1 MITNLQMHLMKL
13 IQEIDETCAEYK
25 LPYSLYGRTA
35 GCAEND
41 GEFTTG
47 CYQFQIMML
56 AGDILTLKEKL
67 LKKYPENRAIEDFS
81 VNPDLQYHYIRY
93 VDTGTTI
100 FDKNHLVKYKM
111 PGVAVTI
118 IPLYCEGISRICE
131 VVETGFIYMNGSKI
145 FDEQDESPEAE
156 RVAQCI
162 HLTKMALKVFGK
174 KWAANRIYN
183 SLKKEKGKKPPKSLI
198 IRGDSDTQFPDLR
211 KRIKGEYL
219 FDTKRIPFEGMMLPV
234 PTKSEAYYKYLYGKE
249 WKKLSKTPLPTQGSM
264 NVIWDD
270 YVPFKEYQA
279 IFAEQG
285 IDMNEIYDQ
294 EREFN
299 YFNKNTLESL
309 ELKSFNY
316 LYRGRRSVKR
326 IDLYLYY
333 RDKMDA
339 LKKAEEE
346 NDMETIKTIMK
357 RYIGTVKR
365 YEELGV
371 GFYIN
376 KELHHYAE
384 LVWKQRKGYQDY
396 GDMILEM
403 VPEEYLEKDMETFL
417 KDYIPE

>member
-1 MITNLQMHLMKL
+1 MTNLQQHLLQL
-13 IQEIDETCAEYK
+13 IQEIDETCAEYN

-35 GCAEND
+35 GCAENH
-41 GEFTTG
+41 GEFITG
-47 CYQFQIMML
+47 CYQFQIMMM
-56 AGDILTLKEKL
+56 AGDILILKDKI
-67 LKKYPENRAIEDFS
+67 LKKYPKNRAFEDFS
-81 VNPDLQYHYIRY
+81 VNPDLQYHYVRY

-111 PGVAVTI
+111 PGVAITI
-118 IPLYCEGISRICE
+118 IPLYCEGVSRICE
-131 VVETGFIYMNGSKI
+131 VVETGFIYMNGNKY
-145 FDEQDESPEAE
+145 FDEKDESPEAE

-162 HLTKMALKVFGK
+162 HLTKMAIKVFGK

-198 IRGDSDTQFPDLR
+198 IRGDNDTQFPDLR
-211 KRIKGEYL
+211 KKIKGEYL
-219 FDTKRIPFEGMMLPV
+219 FETKRVPFAGLMLPV
-234 PTKSEAYYKYLYGKE
+234 PAKSDAYYRYLYGKG
-249 WKKLSKTPLPTQGSM
+249 WKKLCQTPLLTINSM

-270 YVPFKEYQA
+270 YVPFKEYLA

-285 IDMNEIYDQ
+285 INMDEIYDQ
-294 EREFN
+294 AREFR
-299 YFNKNTLESL
+299 YYNKNTFEDL
-309 ELKSFNY
+309 ELKSTDYF
-316 LYRGRRSVKR
+316 YRSRRSVKR

-333 RDKMDA
+333 RDKMDD

-346 NDMETIKTIMK
+346 NDLETIKVIMK
-357 RYIGTVKR
+357 RYLGTVKR
-365 YEELGV
+365 YEELGL

-396 GDMILEM
+396 GDMILAM
-403 VPEEYLEKDMETFL
+403 VPVEYLEKDMEEFL